1 MVVFLFMWW
10 SLIRW
15 LCKQLNENDLDNII
29 GGIPYEQAVEKQ
41 SDFFKRTKPSS
52 DELTEEQLESVIA
65 GVPGNN
71 IELPQGTYINEYGE
85 IIRQEDQMRR

>member
-1 MVVFLFMWW
+1 ME
-10 SLIRW
+10 
-15 LCKQLNENDLDNII
+15 LNENDLDNII